1 MFLNSVSSIIL
12 LYQSCLREQQYIY
25 IYYLY
30 FYINYLQFLNKQE
43 FIIYSGKLKKNYM
56 TYGKIYIS
64 EYLYYNMYIYKQF
77 TINVS
82 QFFP

>member
-1 MFLNSVSSIIL
+1 MFVNSVF
-12 LYQSCLREQQYIY
+12 QSFFFINHAWENNN

-43 FIIYSGKLKKNYM
+43 FIIYIGKLKKNYM

-64 EYLYYNMYIYKQF
+64 EYLYYNIYIY
-77 TINVS
+77 I
-82 QFFP
+82 

>member
-1 MFLNSVSSIIL
+1 MLERIKYNINN
-12 LYQSCLREQQYIY
+12 

-43 FIIYSGKLKKNYM
+43 FIIYIGKLKKNYM

-64 EYLYYNMYIYKQF
+64 EYLYYNIYIY
-77 TINVS
+77 I
-82 QFFP
+82 